1 MCMSFGECVSWN
13 VRHRRSVV
21 LLFKEC
27 ATGQRPPQCH
37 QILPVSEIIRLW
49 GTLIPTSTAE
59 SRKVAFFM
67 GFMSDSLYGQ
77 KMIADSGYRG
87 IFEAEARTV
96 PSTAERSPVMKG
108 TTSTIIRTAMSTDS
122 TVRPDQREAALSILN
137 EKSSPS
143 LIRLLTPILLT
154 QSEAAR
160 MLNVCR
166 VTVYRMAKEGVLKPV
181 WIRGAKRYRR
191 EDVERVAKCGT
202 LKGECAQ

>member
-1 MCMSFGECVSWN
+1 
-13 VRHRRSVV
+13 
-21 LLFKEC
+21 
-27 ATGQRPPQCH
+27 
-37 QILPVSEIIRLW
+37 
-49 GTLIPTSTAE
+49 
-59 SRKVAFFM
+59 
-67 GFMSDSLYGQ
+67 
-77 KMIADSGYRG
+77 
-87 IFEAEARTV
+87 
-96 PSTAERSPVMKG
+96 MKG